1 VRPGQ
6 RTDLVL
12 LLAWSYSVVGA
23 IFIGRTV
30 RDTLFLAYEGAGRL
44 PIMYIAS
51 PLAVTVVG
59 LAYGRLADRISA
71 RRLAPATA
79 LVVAALL
86 VGARFALGPRW
97 LYYVLYAG
105 LDVCAVLLAMQFWLA
120 ASERFSPREA
130 KRIFT
135 IIAASGTT
143 ATVTVGLVVSA
154 IVSHTGAENLLFGSA
169 LFQIATA
176 VLATVLGRR
185 SAPAITS
192 AKPRLVRTHGRTP
205 GTRHLE
211 LLAPLLM
218 LGMLGVT
225 LIDFQFKSIANS
237 AYANDRVGMVRFF
250 SMLYIGTAAAALVI
264 QLGFTRTILARLGVA
279 GALLLLPVTLGL
291 GAIALLV
298 APSLLTATATKA
310 ADTTFRSSVDS
321 AGQQLLYLPAPPV
334 ERRRH
339 KRRIDMLI
347 KPITEA
353 SVGVAL
359 LAYKTFA
366 GARSPL
372 AVVALLAIV
381 AWIAVV
387 IRMRG
392 AYVRSV
398 AETLHRRRIPAP
410 DEASELTLAAEAS
423 TAVRAALSS
432 GDPAVIRRGI
442 DLARVD
448 PSEVLGELRVLLEHA
463 DGGVR
468 ADAFACLAD
477 RLGMTE
483 LEAAL
488 DDPAIAA
495 SAATA
500 IYRNGDSEQ
509 RASIVERVRVWLA
522 DPEKQGLGFAVA
534 EQIADTALIDTLV
547 TRLGNRRDARRAAR
561 ALHAI
566 GEPALP
572 ALHRVIEDE
581 NDAAVASAIALV
593 GRIGAADAIERLVAI
608 LPDKR
613 EIRRTAAAAA
623 LARMRRE
630 HPDRVPPTAPMV
642 EACMTEISRA
652 FVAMAAAAG
661 LGHAESIMKS
671 DGTRVE
677 VPFITEDLAG
687 PAALLSRAL
696 RERSERARDRVF
708 DLIAA
713 LEPEL
718 DLPTVRANLRDPDP
732 ARRANAVELLDARTW
747 PKSVAPLK
755 ALALAIVDD
764 SSRDAKL
771 AAASKKLKL
780 PRYDRA
786 GWIDNLLA
794 DRNPWIRACTA
805 YYAGA
810 ARDQGA
816 RPLVAR
822 LANDPHPFVAET
834 AGHALAA
841 IDKTQEK
848 TAMLTTA
855 EKVLFLKGA
864 ELFAAIPAEDV
875 AAIAT
880 AAEEVSFEEGE
891 VIFAAG
897 DPGDALFLVVEGQV
911 QITAADRILA
921 ELGTREVFG
930 EMAVLD
936 PAPRSATAVATAP
949 VVAVRLGQDDFSDV
963 LSERPEVAAGVLRV
977 LVRRLRSANVAP

>member
-1 VRPGQ
+1 M
-6 RTDLVL
+6 
-12 LLAWSYSVVGA
+12 LA
-23 IFIGRTV
+23 
-30 RDTLFLAYEGAGRL
+30 
-44 PIMYIAS
+44 
-51 PLAVTVVG
+51 
-59 LAYGRLADRISA
+59 
-71 RRLAPATA
+71 
-79 LVVAALL
+79 
-86 VGARFALGPRW
+86 
-97 LYYVLYAG
+97 
-105 LDVCAVLLAMQFWLA
+105 
-120 ASERFSPREA
+120 
-130 KRIFT
+130 
-135 IIAASGTT
+135 
-143 ATVTVGLVVSA
+143 
-154 IVSHTGAENLLFGSA
+154 
-169 LFQIATA
+169 
-176 VLATVLGRR
+176 
-185 SAPAITS
+185 
-192 AKPRLVRTHGRTP
+192 
-205 GTRHLE
+205 
-211 LLAPLLM
+211 
-218 LGMLGVT
+218 MLGVT
-225 LIDFQFKSIANS
+225 LIDFQFKSIANA
-237 AYANDRVGMVRFF
+237 AYASDRVGMVRFF
-250 SMLYIGTAAAALVI
+250 SLLYIVTAAAALVI
-264 QLGFTRTILARLGVA
+264 QLGFTRKILARLGVA

-298 APSLLTATATKA
+298 APSLITATATKA
-310 ADTTFRSSVDS
+310 ADTTFRASVDS
-321 AGQQLLYLPAPPV
+321 AGQQLLYLPAPPA
-334 ERRRH
+334 ERSRR

-347 KPITEA
+347 RPCTEA

-359 LAYKTFA
+359 LGYKTFF
-366 GARSPL
+366 GARTPL
-372 AVVALLAIV
+372 ALVAVLAIV

-410 DEASELTLAAEAS
+410 DESTESALAAEAS
-423 TAVRAALSS
+423 AAVRAALAST
-432 GDPAVIRRGI
+432 DPAMIRRGI
-442 DLARVD
+442 DLARLD
-448 PSEVLGELRVLLEHA
+448 PSVVLTELRALLGHA
-463 DGGVR
+463 DPGVR
-468 ADAFACLAD
+468 TDAFACLAD
-477 RLGMTE
+477 TLDDTE
-483 LEAAL
+483 LDAAL
-488 DDPAIAA
+488 DDPVVAA
-495 SAATA
+495 SAAA
-500 IYRNGDSEQ
+500 AMYRRGDAVR
-509 RASIVERVRVWLA
+509 RASIVERVRAWLA
-522 DPEKQGLGFAVA
+522 DRDNQALGFAVA
-534 EQIADTALIDTLV
+534 EEIADPALTETLAA
-547 TRLGNRRDARRAAR
+547 RLGNRRDVRRAAR
-561 ALHAI
+561 ALRAI

-572 ALHRVIEDE
+572 ELHRLIDGAD
-581 NDAAVASAIALV
+581 DAAAANAIALV
-593 GRIGAADAIERLVAI
+593 GRIGARDAIERLVAI
-608 LPDKR
+608 LPDRR
-613 EIRRTAAAAA
+613 EIRRTAAGSA

-630 HPDRVPPTAPMV
+630 HPDRIPPIAPMV
-642 EACMTEISRA
+642 QACMTEISRA
-652 FVAMAAAAG
+652 YVAMAAAAG
-661 LGHAESIMKS
+661 LGHAESIMKP

-718 DLPTVRANLRDPDP
+718 DIPTVRANLRDADP
-732 ARRANAVELLDARTW
+732 ARRANAVELLDAQPW
-747 PKSVAPLK
+747 PKSVASLK

-771 AAASKKLKL
+771 AAAGKKLKL

-794 DRNPWIRACTA
+794 DRSPWIRACTA

-816 RPLVAR
+816 RPTIAK
-822 LANDPHPFVAET
+822 LANDANAFVAET
-834 AGHALAA
+834 ARHALAA

-897 DPGDALFLVVEGQV
+897 DPGDALFLVVEGKV
-911 QITAADRILA
+911 KITAGDRILA

-949 VVAVRLGQDDFSDV
+949 VIAVRLGQDDFSDV

-977 LVRRLRSANVAP
+977 LVRRLRSANLAA

>member
-1 VRPGQ
+1 
-6 RTDLVL
+6 
-12 LLAWSYSVVGA
+12 LLAWSYAVVGS

-30 RDTLFLAYEGAGRL
+30 RDTLFLANEGAARL

-51 PLAVTVVG
+51 PLTLALVG
-59 LAYGRLADRISA
+59 LAYGRLADRVSV
-71 RRLAPATA
+71 RRLAPITA
-79 LVVAALL
+79 LVAAALL

-105 LDVCAVLLAMQFWLA
+105 LDVIAVLLSMQFWLA
-120 ASERFSPREA
+120 AGERFSAREA
-130 KRIFT
+130 KKTFT

-154 IVSHTGAENLLFGSA
+154 IVPRTGAENLLFGCA
-169 LFQIATA
+169 LFQIAVAT
-176 VLATVLGRR
+176 LAIVLGRR
-185 SAPAITS
+185 PVVSGAPAR
-192 AKPRLVRTHGRTP
+192 PRMTANKDRAP
-205 GTRHLE
+205 GTRHLD

-218 LGMLGVT
+218 LAMLAVT
-225 LIDFQFKSIANS
+225 LIDFQFKSIANQ
-237 AYANDRVGMVRFF
+237 AYANDRVGMVQFF
-250 SMLYIGTAAAALVI
+250 SLLYIATAAAALVI
-264 QLGFTRTILARLGVA
+264 QLGFTRKILARFGVA

-291 GAIALLV
+291 GALALLI

-310 ADTTFRSSVDS
+310 SDTTFRGSVDS
-321 AGQQLLYLPAPPV
+321 AGQQLLYLPAPPA
-334 ERRRH
+334 ERSRR

-347 KPITEA
+347 KPCTEA

-359 LAYKTFA
+359 LAYKSFV
-366 GARSPL
+366 GARTP
-372 AVVALLAIV
+372 LAIV
-381 AWIAVV
+381 AVIAIAAWIGVV
-387 IRMRG
+387 IRMRS

-410 DEASELTLAAEAS
+410 DEETELTLAAEAS
-423 TAVRAALSS
+423 RAVRDALASS
-432 GDPAVIRRGI
+432 DPAVVRRSI
-442 DLARVD
+442 DLARLD
-448 PSEVLGELRVLLEHA
+448 PDAVRDELRALLAHSDA
-463 DGGVR
+463 GVR
-468 ADAFACLAD
+468 ADAFACLAASND
-477 RLGMTE
+477 ALETSE

-488 DDPAIAA
+488 ADKDSAIAA
-495 SAATA
+495 SAAAA
-500 IYRNGDSEQ
+500 IYRRSDPAR
-509 RASIVERVRVWLA
+509 RAEIVASVRAWLV
-522 DPEKQGLGFAVA
+522 DPERQALGFSAA
-534 EQIADTALIDTLV
+534 EVIADGALVDTLV
-547 TRLGNRRDARRAAR
+547 AQLGSRHGRRAAR
-561 ALHAI
+561 ALVAI

-572 ALHRVIEDE
+572 ELQRAIDGDDDRV
-581 NDAAVASAIALV
+581 AATAIRTL
-593 GRIGAADAIERLVAI
+593 GNIGAADAIGRLVAI

-613 EIRRTAAAAA
+613 ELRRAAAAAA
-623 LARMRRE
+623 LARLRRD
-630 HPDRVPPTAPMV
+630 HPERVPPVAPMV
-642 EACMTEISRA
+642 DACMTEISRA

-661 LGHAESIMKS
+661 LGHAESIMKP
-671 DGTRVE
+671 DGTRIE
-677 VPFITEDLAG
+677 VPFITDDLAG

-708 DLIAA
+708 DLLAA

-718 DLPTVRANLRDPDP
+718 DIAIVRANLRDPDP
-732 ARRANAVELLDARTW
+732 ARRANAVELLDAKPW
-747 PKSVAPLK
+747 PATVASLK

-816 RPLVAR
+816 KPTLEKLAKDSHPL
-822 LANDPHPFVAET
+822 VAET
-834 AGHALAA
+834 AQHALAA
-841 IDKTQEK
+841 IDKTPE
-848 TAMLTTA
+848 TTMLTTA

-880 AAEEVSFEEGE
+880 AAEEVSFEQGE

-897 DPGDALFLVVEGQV
+897 DPGDALFLVVEGNV
-911 QITAADRILA
+911 RISAGGRTLA

-930 EMAVLD
+930 EMAILD

-963 LSERPEVAAGVLRV
+963 LAERPEVAAGVLRV
-977 LVRRLRSANVAP
+977 LVRRLRTANVAA